1 MRKKIKLVAFDWN
14 GTIFADTFA
23 IYKSDNEV
31 FKLLK
36 LKPAGFQAFQKYYDV
51 PIKRFYLA
59 LGVSEKEFDKKA
71 HLIAQTFHTHYEKLA
86 VKVRSRAYA
95 RYILEWLSKN
105 NTTSVI
111 FSNHIIKSIKKQLR
125 RLKLGRYFSE
135 IIANS
140 HLESALNERG
150 KKDRLKNY
158 MDNKN
163 LLPSE
168 VLIIGDTVEEI
179 DIGQEL
185 GITTVAITHG
195 NCSTIRLK
203 AAKPDYLINSLK
215 EVVGIIKM
223 KD

>member
-1 MRKKIKLVAFDWN
+1 MIKLVAFDWN

-36 LKPAGFQAFQKYYDV
+36 IKPATFQAFQKYYDV

-59 LGVSEKEFDKKA
+59 LGVSENEFDKKVD
-71 HLIAQTFHTHYEKLA
+71 LIAQTFHTHYERLA

-105 NTTSVI
+105 NITSVI
-111 FSNHIIKSIKKQLR
+111 FSNHLIEPIKKQLK
-125 RLKLGRYFSE
+125 RLKLDGYFSE
-135 IIANS
+135 IMANS
-140 HLESALNERG
+140 HLKAALNRRD

-158 MDNKN
+158 LANKN
-163 LLPSE
+163 LLPNE

-179 DIGQEL
+179 EIGQQL
-185 GITTVAITHG
+185 GISTTAITHG
-195 NCSTIRLK
+195 NCSTARLR
-203 AAKPDYLINSLK
+203 AAQPDYLINSLK
-215 EVVGIIKM
+215 EVVGIM
-223 KD
+223 QG